1 MFKQHQQLLADEKT
15 NDNALSNLDAER
27 LQQVNSEQLNELRA
41 KYEVACQSITD
52 LEEQL
57 QYLREENNALKSKMA
72 KIGTHEEL
80 HSVHDEF
87 AW

>member
-1 MFKQHQQLLADEKT
+1 MD
-15 NDNALSNLDAER
+15 SER
-27 LQQVNSEQLNELRA
+27 LQQVNNEQLNELKA
-41 KYEVACQSITD
+41 KYEAACQSISD

-72 KIGTHEEL
+72 KIGTQEELQL